1 MEKDKVLLDTY
12 PLQKDLRIRLPKQVL
27 SNLQVSVGTMFN
39 IYINPTTNE
48 IILKVASENENNEDK
63 QNNRK

>member
-27 SNLQVSVGTMFN
+27 ANLQVSVGTMFN

-48 IILKVASENENNEDK
+48 IILKVASENENN
-63 QNNRK
+63 

>member
-63 QNNRK
+63 

>member
-27 SNLQVSVGTMFN
+27 SNLQVTVGTMFN

-48 IILKVASENENNEDK
+48 IILKVASENENN
-63 QNNRK
+63 

>member
-48 IILKVASENENNEDK
+48 IILKVASENENN
-63 QNNRK
+63 

>member
-27 SNLQVSVGTMFN
+27 SNLQVTVGTMFN

-63 QNNRK
+63 